1 LEKEELMKTK
11 KKWTI
16 SYYNDTGY
24 PDGMLGCWTVTNGEK
39 SFKCDSAEE
48 ANWLRDFLTVNGA

>member
-1 LEKEELMKTK
+1 MKTK